1 MKSHLVLTT
10 VLLGA
15 VAASAEAGFPIAEPG
30 TECLTVVVAVN
41 GPVVATYQGNSAS
54 YSNDLY
60 LMLDGGGNPG
70 DDGNT
75 ANDLFIFNN
84 HTTPVGTQMN
94 LGSFTAGTEL
104 RFRLHVNDT
113 NFDFFTGPADRNPDD
128 DCHARVQSNWTPN
141 ETLVSFEDL
150 FDGPFD
156 YNDLSFSFSNTSSCV
171 DNQPPVLSVDVP
183 DGVDCGS
190 TVTLQTGVPFNMV
203 VVGSDSDGSFTIG
216 LGALPPGSS
225 TNVQSTYIEFT
236 WLPTAAGTY
245 TAEFL
250 AVDDCVTTVCG
261 INFNVIANE
270 PPDCSEATASLLSLW
285 PPNHVLVPVAING
298 VTDPDGDPVTVQV
311 TSVTQDEPTN
321 NTGDGDTCPDAVI
334 DGDGNVS
341 VRSERAG
348 HGNGR
353 VYAINFIAS
362 DGQGGAC
369 TGTVSVCIPRDKG
382 RNSVCVDDGQDY
394 NSADCTESSVIGA
407 PVSGS
412 AIQVSVTS
420 TSSSAR
426 LIQYRLPAEGNV
438 ELSAFDVQGRHVA
451 VIETGYKSAG
461 EHQATWDTASI
472 PGGMY
477 FLLLKSGNQT
487 SKTSVVVLK

>member
-1 MKSHLVLTT
+1 MKSQLVLTT

-15 VAASAEAGFPIAEPG
+15 LAATAEAGFPIAEPG

-70 DDGNT
+70 DDGNP

-84 HTTPVGTQMN
+84 HATPVGTQMN
-94 LGSFTAGTEL
+94 LGTFTAGTEL

-113 NFDFFTGPADRNPDD
+113 NFDFFTGPASRNPDNN
-128 DCHARVQSNWTPN
+128 CHARVQSNWTPN

-150 FDGPFD
+150 FNGPFD

-171 DNQPPVLSVDVP
+171 DNDAPVLTVDFP
-183 DGVDCGS
+183 NDVDCGS
-190 TVTLQTGVPFNMV
+190 VVTLQTGVVFNMV
-203 VVGSDSDGSFTIG
+203 VLGADADGSFT
-216 LGALPPGSS
+216 LGTGPLPPGSTAVIDPTVITFS
-225 TNVQSTYIEFT
+225 WMPQAAGNYTIEFT
-236 WLPTAAGTY
+236 ATD
-245 TAEFL
+245 E
-250 AVDDCVTTVCG
+250 CVTTICP
-261 INFNVIANE
+261 IHFIVIANQ
-270 PPDCSEATASLLSLW
+270 PPDCSQATASLLSLW
-285 PPNHVLVPVAING
+285 PPNHALVPVAING
-298 VTDPDGDPVTVQV
+298 VTDPDGDPVTVVV

-348 HGNGR
+348 HGDGR
-353 VYAINFIAS
+353 VYEITFTAT
-362 DGQGGAC
+362 DGQGGTC
-369 TGTVSVCIPRDKG
+369 TGTASVCVPRDKG
-382 RNSVCVDDGQDY
+382 RNSTCVDSGQDY
-394 NSADCTESSVIGA
+394 DSADCTEPSVIGA
-407 PVSGS
+407 PVSTT
-412 AIQVSVTS
+412 AIEVSVTN
-420 TSSSAR
+420 SSAR

-438 ELSAFDVQGRHVA
+438 EISAFDVQGRHVA
-451 VIETGYKSAG
+451 VIESGFKSAG
-461 EHQATWDTASI
+461 QHQATWDTSSI

-477 FLLLKSGNQT
+477 FLLLQSGNQT